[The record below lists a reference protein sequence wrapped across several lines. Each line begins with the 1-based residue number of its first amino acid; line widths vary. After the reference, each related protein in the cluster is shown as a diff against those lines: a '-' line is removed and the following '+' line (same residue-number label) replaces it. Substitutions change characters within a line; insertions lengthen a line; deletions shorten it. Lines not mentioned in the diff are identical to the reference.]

1 MSNGKTQI
9 GRDSP
14 KGQRYSDEVL
24 RQFERDLIRLI
35 RESRDRVT
43 GNIRDETAK
52 MIVKYSEERA

>member
-1 MSNGKTQI
+1 
-9 GRDSP
+9 
-14 KGQRYSDEVL
+14 VL